1 MSKRTE
7 QKEMKSDISAYVA
20 ELKQNGKVV
29 VVADTYEAARADA
42 DAIIGEVEN
51 SYISIAVLVEEKY
64 KITIKIKK
72 EE

>member
-1 MSKRTE
+1 MGKKTDP
-7 QKEMKSDISAYVA
+7 KEMKSDISAYVA
-20 ELKQNGKVV
+20 ELKQNGQVV

-42 DAIIGEVEN
+42 DAIIGEVDN
-51 SYISIAVLVEEKY
+51 SYISIAVLIEEKY

>member
-1 MSKRTE
+1 MSKKTE
-7 QKEMKSDISAYVA
+7 KKETNSDISVYVA

-29 VVADTYEAARADA
+29 VIADTYEAARADA
-42 DAIIGEVEN
+42 DAIIGEVVN
-51 SYISIAVLVEEKY
+51 SYIPIAVLIEDKY

>member
-1 MSKRTE
+1 MGKKTDP
-7 QKEMKSDISAYVA
+7 KEMKSDISAYVA
-20 ELKQNGKVV
+20 ELKQNGQVV

-51 SYISIAVLVEEKY
+51 SYISIAVLIEEKY